1 MAEELGNF
9 EIAITADEDQ
19 IEEAQA
25 EGAKAAADVIVAS
38 MQDRANAIGREI
50 ARGIEDGLARATGGS
65 AGVGGAGAGGGRR
78 SGGGLPG
85 GQAGG
90 GGRPG
95 GILGT
100 AMSKLGL
107 KTLGAAGAVGLFAG
121 LLSKANKNL
130 DAQISRFSGIHG
142 GFAGMHADNMIN
154 QLMRDLQ
161 TADETFRTASNMNRE
176 RERYRDAVRPIQS
189 FFSQALDQLGE
200 SRYALQANLADVFSG
215 ESGLPLFDRILRLF
229 GPQLASYDE
238 RLKKI
243 EAASIAG
250 AGASERL
257 LRWNQS
263 QSNFEEIDKFT
274 EVALRDMQALSG
286 GIFDPGSV
294 LR

>member
-1 MAEELGNF
+1 MVAEELGNF
-9 EIAITADEDQ
+9 EIEITADEDQ

-25 EGAKAAADVIVAS
+25 EGAKAAADVIVSS

-50 ARGIEDGLARATGGS
+50 ARGIEDGLARTTGGS
-65 AGVGGAGAGGGRR
+65 SGVGGGRR
-78 SGGGLPG
+78 PGGGLAG

-90 GGRPG
+90 GGRSG

-107 KTLGAAGAVGLFAG
+107 KTLGAAGAIGLFASMI
-121 LLSKANKNL
+121 SKANKNL
-130 DAQISRFSGIHG
+130 DDQISRFSGIHG
-142 GFAGMHADNMIN
+142 GFAGLRAEETIN

-161 TADETFRTASNMNRE
+161 TADENFRTASNMHRE
-176 RERYRDAVRPIQS
+176 RERYRDAVRPIKS
-189 FFSQALDQLGE
+189 FFSQALNQLGE
-200 SRYALQANLADVFSG
+200 SRFALQANLADVFSG

-238 RLKKI
+238 RLKQI
-243 EAASIAG
+243 EAASAKG
-250 AGASERL
+250 AGASEQL

-263 QSNFEEIDKFT
+263 RGMFEEIDKFT

-286 GIFDPGSV
+286 GIFDPRSV
-294 LR
+294 VR